1 MHLIIGGKYMGKLR
15 YARDLYGEDA
25 SVCDLAANDTSR
37 MFETRIVVNLQDGI
51 RAMLRNG
58 ECAKAFFEAN
68 MHRLQDKILIGD
80 EIGGG
85 VVPTDPFERLW
96 RDETGFLYQ
105 ELARR
110 SDIVDRI
117 WAGLPIRLKPL
128 SGSDVLD
135 RCSLQ
140 NPRS

>member
-15 YARDLYGEDA
+15 YAYGLCGENA
-25 SVCDLAANDTSR
+25 SLCDLASESLDK
-37 MFETRIVVNLQDGI
+37 MFEGIFAAHIVVNLQDGV
-51 RAMLRNG
+51 RTMLENKRSVKN
-58 ECAKAFFEAN
+58 FFGAN

-96 RDETGFLYQ
+96 RDETGSLYQ

-110 SDIVDRI
+110 SEIVDRI

-135 RCSLQ
+135 RRF
-140 NPRS
+140 P